1 MKLVSGPCS
10 KTNTSHRK
18 LMEGST
24 MGKHAR
30 VSLVLTAIA
39 IIVSV
44 TIEWSIRHLTE
55 QDAHTQQVE
64 RR

>member
-1 MKLVSGPCS
+1 
-10 KTNTSHRK
+10 
-18 LMEGST
+18 

-44 TIEWSIRHLTE
+44 TIEWSIRHLSE
-55 QDAHTQQVE
+55 QEPHTHQAD

>member
-1 MKLVSGPCS
+1 
-10 KTNTSHRK
+10 
-18 LMEGST
+18 

-30 VSLVLTAIA
+30 VSLVLTAVA

-44 TIEWSIRHLTE
+44 AIEWSIRHLTE
-55 QDAHTQQVE
+55 QEPHTQQAE